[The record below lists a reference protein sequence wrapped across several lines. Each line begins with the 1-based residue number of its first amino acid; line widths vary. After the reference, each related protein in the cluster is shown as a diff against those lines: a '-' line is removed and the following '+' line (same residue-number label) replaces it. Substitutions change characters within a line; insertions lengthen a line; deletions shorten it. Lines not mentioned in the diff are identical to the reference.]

1 MKHLGSWKQSAPLTR
16 AHRCAAAAAP
26 LRSAT
31 EPTKPPNL
39 DQDSERSRAALG
51 IFESPRVPRSTRRV
65 STFHAPT
72 HIAPPTP
79 PPTRHPSGA
88 SHFGAPHSPL
98 KPLSAFSAQAAWM
111 AARSHLAEPHPL
123 RTPSNALG
131 ATDPIDRCLF
141 LSCGR
146 LFLCYPFKIVG
157 MKSAQMGRRL
167 LTPPK
172 VNNKS
177 VSSPPA
183 QSARVLQM
191 GSVEE
196 TALKTLQEI
205 AEQGLGRWGHYALG
219 VDLLLSGGLR
229 VTELVACPMVLVN
242 ANGQVLFKG
251 RKGSADRLITPL
263 YQRGYWLGLRG
274 WVANPCA
281 IVSRFAWY
289 RFLKARGVVLHE
301 KGHRHCSVTH
311 APRKL
316 LAHQLFIE
324 GVGSRSVADVVGH
337 RSAKSAEW
345 YRPQ

>member
-1 MKHLGSWKQSAPLTR
+1 
-16 AHRCAAAAAP
+16 
-26 LRSAT
+26 
-31 EPTKPPNL
+31 
-39 DQDSERSRAALG
+39 
-51 IFESPRVPRSTRRV
+51 
-65 STFHAPT
+65 
-72 HIAPPTP
+72 
-79 PPTRHPSGA
+79 
-88 SHFGAPHSPL
+88 
-98 KPLSAFSAQAAWM
+98 
-111 AARSHLAEPHPL
+111 
-123 RTPSNALG
+123 
-131 ATDPIDRCLF
+131 
-141 LSCGR
+141 
-146 LFLCYPFKIVG
+146 

-172 VNNKS
+172 VDNKS
-177 VSSPPA
+177 VLNPIA
-183 QSARVLQM
+183 QSARLLQM

-205 AEQGLGRWGHYALG
+205 AEQGLSRWGHYALG

-229 VTELVACPMVLVN
+229 VSELVSARMVLVN

-263 YQRGYWLGLRG
+263 YQRAYWLGLRG

-281 IVSRFAWY
+281 IVSRFSWY
-289 RFLKARGVVLHE
+289 RFLKAQGIVLHE
-301 KGHRHCSVTH
+301 KGHVHCSVTH

-324 GVGSRSVADVVGH
+324 GVDGRSVADVVGH

>member
-1 MKHLGSWKQSAPLTR
+1 
-16 AHRCAAAAAP
+16 
-26 LRSAT
+26 
-31 EPTKPPNL
+31 
-39 DQDSERSRAALG
+39 
-51 IFESPRVPRSTRRV
+51 
-65 STFHAPT
+65 
-72 HIAPPTP
+72 
-79 PPTRHPSGA
+79 
-88 SHFGAPHSPL
+88 
-98 KPLSAFSAQAAWM
+98 M
-111 AARSHLAEPHPL
+111 AKNQL
-123 RTPSNALG
+123 
-131 ATDPIDRCLF
+131 
-141 LSCGR
+141 GR
-146 LFLCYPFKIVG
+146 LLIARG
-157 MKSAQMGRRL
+157 LSSS
-167 LTPPK
+167 
-172 VNNKS
+172 KS
-177 VSSPPA
+177 VSNPSA
-183 QSARVLQM
+183 QSASMLQM

-205 AEQGLGRWGHYALG
+205 AEQGLSRWGHYALG

-263 YQRGYWLGLRG
+263 YQRAYWLGLRG

-281 IVSRFAWY
+281 IVSRFSWY

-301 KGHRHCSVTH
+301 KGHQHCSVTH

-316 LAHQLFIE
+316 LAHQLFVE